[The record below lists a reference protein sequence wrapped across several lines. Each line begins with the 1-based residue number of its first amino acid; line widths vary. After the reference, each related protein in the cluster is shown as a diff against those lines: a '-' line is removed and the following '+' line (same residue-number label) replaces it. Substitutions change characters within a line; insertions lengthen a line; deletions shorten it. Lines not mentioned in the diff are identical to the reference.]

1 MILLLTSPPPPETT
15 ILQDETLTTR
25 FSHLSGNS
33 YKSDDLSQ
41 ISCSLLKIFPLFS
54 DRIDHLELPGS
65 SSNHTSIIIFMYC
78 SYMCIHAKS
87 LQLCVPASSV
97 RGILQARILEWVAV
111 PSSRGPSPPRDW
123 IWISS
128 VSCIGRWVLYHQHF
142 LGSLFAVT
150 VL

>member
-54 DRIDHLELPGS
+54 ERIDHLELPGS
-65 SSNHTSIIIFMYC
+65 SSNHTSVIIFMYC

-111 PSSRGPSPPRDW
+111 PSSRGPSPPRD
-123 IWISS
+123 
-128 VSCIGRWVLYHQHF
+128 
-142 LGSLFAVT
+142 
-150 VL
+150 